1 MKILLAMIA
10 SAAIAA
16 LVTLPVRSAPK
27 PAEHWHYGNCNLI
40 ARHCVI
46 G

>member
-1 MKILLAMIA
+1 MKMLLAIIV
-10 SAAIAA
+10 SAVIAA

-27 PAEHWHYGNCNLI
+27 PVEHWHYGNCNLI
-40 ARHCVI
+40 ARYCVI

>member
-1 MKILLAMIA
+1 MKLALAILT

-16 LVTLPVRSAPK
+16 LVTLPVQSKPK
-27 PAEHWHYGNCNLI
+27 PALHWHYGNCNLI
-40 ARHCVI
+40 LRYCVL